1 MSILF
6 LFIIAVCLL
15 AYAAKVSRKNKADS
29 VKSQNTETP
38 NHFNLLD
45 DNGEPVQEPKVK
57 IVIGSDDSDAPVQEL
72 QYFCIKDKGYHVS
85 VWPKDHDQFD
95 VVQFNIA
102 GISYCEGVDKY
113 LGEFVGVLMA
123 EPDNPYDP
131 NAIKVLTG
139 DGHHVGYVP
148 KDMTSEVREETT
160 LPCYCYCYIGVNDT
174 TYFSCCYILR
184 KE

>member
-1 MSILF
+1 MGILF
-6 LFIIAVCLL
+6 LIFLVIVLGIVAVHI
-15 AYAAKVSRKNKADS
+15 SQKNKKQSEQHPQPSRFD
-29 VKSQNTETP
+29 
-38 NHFNLLD
+38 LLD
-45 DNGEPVQEPKVK
+45 ENGDPIKNPKAK
-57 IVIGSDDSDAPVQEL
+57 IIIGGGDSDAPVQEL
-72 QYFCIKDKGYHVS
+72 QYFCVKDKGYHIS
-85 VWPKDHDQFD
+85 VWPKNHDQFD
-95 VVQFNIA
+95 IVQFNIA
-102 GISYCEGVDKY
+102 GTSHREGIDNY
-113 LGEFVGVLMA
+113 LGESIGMLVA

-160 LPCYCYCYIGVNDT
+160 LPCSCYCYIGVNDT

>member
-45 DNGEPVQEPKVK
+45 DNGEPIQEPKVK
-57 IVIGSDDSDAPVQEL
+57 IAIGDGDSDAPVQEL
-72 QYFCIKDKGYHVS
+72 QYFCVKDKGYHVS
-85 VWPKDHDQFD
+85 VWPKNHYQFD
-95 VVQFNIA
+95 IVQFNIA
-102 GISYCEGVDKY
+102 GMSHRDNIDNY
-113 LGEFVGVLMA
+113 LGESVGMLVA
-123 EPDNPYDP
+123 EPDNPYDA
-131 NAIKVLTG
+131 NAIKVLAA

-148 KDMTSEVREETT
+148 RDITAEVRKESE
-160 LPCYCYCYIGVNDT
+160 LPCVCWFYIGCNDG
-174 TYFSCCYILR
+174 TYFSECFMLR
-184 KE
+184 K